1 MVVIKPLELTRLAA
15 MPIVSILSKLLVNLA
30 IPMTNTEEFE
40 QKLDQLIAT
49 CQKLKRENASLRER
63 EAGLVGERGTLLEQ
77 NEMARKKIKDMIDRL
92 RSLSAE

>member
-1 MVVIKPLELTRLAA
+1 M
-15 MPIVSILSKLLVNLA
+15 SD
-30 IPMTNTEEFE
+30 TEEFE
-40 QKLDQLIAT
+40 HKLDQLIAT
-49 CQKLKRENASLRER
+49 CQQLKRENASLRER

>member
-1 MVVIKPLELTRLAA
+1 
-15 MPIVSILSKLLVNLA
+15 MPIVNILSKLLKNKA
-30 IPMTNTEEFE
+30 IPMTDTEEFE

-49 CQKLKRENASLRER
+49 CQQLKRDNAKLRER

>member
-1 MVVIKPLELTRLAA
+1 
-15 MPIVSILSKLLVNLA
+15 MPIVNILSKLLTNKA
-30 IPMTNTEEFE
+30 IPMTDTEEFE

-49 CQKLKRENASLRER
+49 CQQLKRENASLRER

>member
-1 MVVIKPLELTRLAA
+1 
-15 MPIVSILSKLLVNLA
+15 MPIVTILSKLLENYA
-30 IPMTNTEEFE
+30 KSMSNTEEFE

-49 CQKLKRENASLRER
+49 CQQLKRENATLRER

>member
-30 IPMTNTEEFE
+30 IPMTKTEEFE

>member
-1 MVVIKPLELTRLAA
+1 
-15 MPIVSILSKLLVNLA
+15 MPIVNILSKLQENKA
-30 IPMTNTEEFE
+30 TPMTDTQEFE

-49 CQKLKRENASLRER
+49 CQQLKRENASLRER

>member
-1 MVVIKPLELTRLAA
+1 
-15 MPIVSILSKLLVNLA
+15 MPIVNILSKLLKNKA
-30 IPMTNTEEFE
+30 IPMTDTEEFE

-49 CQKLKRENASLRER
+49 CQQLKRENASLRER

>member
-1 MVVIKPLELTRLAA
+1 
-15 MPIVSILSKLLVNLA
+15 
-30 IPMTNTEEFE
+30 MTDTEEFE

-49 CQKLKRENASLRER
+49 CQQLKRDNAKLRER

-77 NEMARKKIKDMIDRL
+77 NEMACKKIKDMIDRL

>member
-1 MVVIKPLELTRLAA
+1 
-15 MPIVSILSKLLVNLA
+15 
-30 IPMTNTEEFE
+30 MTDTEEFE

-49 CQKLKRENASLRER
+49 CQQLKRENASLREC

-77 NEMARKKIKDMIDRL
+77 NEMARKKNKDMIDRL

>member
-1 MVVIKPLELTRLAA
+1 
-15 MPIVSILSKLLVNLA
+15 MPIVNILSKLENKA
-30 IPMTNTEEFE
+30 TPMTDTQEFE

-49 CQKLKRENASLRER
+49 CQQLKRENASLRER

>member
-1 MVVIKPLELTRLAA
+1 
-15 MPIVSILSKLLVNLA
+15 MPIVNILSKLQENKA
-30 IPMTNTEEFE
+30 TPMTDTQEFE

-49 CQKLKRENASLRER
+49 CQKLKRENAALRER
-63 EAGLVGERGTLLEQ
+63 EAGLVGERGSLLEQ

>member
-1 MVVIKPLELTRLAA
+1 
-15 MPIVSILSKLLVNLA
+15 MPIVNILSKLQENKA
-30 IPMTNTEEFE
+30 TPMTDTHEFE

-49 CQKLKRENASLRER
+49 CQQLKRENASLRER

>member
-1 MVVIKPLELTRLAA
+1 
-15 MPIVSILSKLLVNLA
+15 MPIVNILSKLQENKA
-30 IPMTNTEEFE
+30 TPMTDTQEFE

-49 CQKLKRENASLRER
+49 CQQLKHENASLRER

>member
-1 MVVIKPLELTRLAA
+1 
-15 MPIVSILSKLLVNLA
+15 MPIVNILSKLLKNKA
-30 IPMTNTEEFE
+30 IPMTDTEEFE

-49 CQKLKRENASLRER
+49 CQQLKRDNAELRER

>member
-1 MVVIKPLELTRLAA
+1 
-15 MPIVSILSKLLVNLA
+15 MPIVNILSKLLKNKA
-30 IPMTNTEEFE
+30 IPMTDTEEFE

-49 CQKLKRENASLRER
+49 CQQLKRENATLRER